1 MLAIVPPMH
10 RQIFEYHPLIGY
22 RFIPRL
28 KARIAHEGGG
38 YLLKVNGQGFR
49 CDHDFIAEKKP
60 GVFRVLLF
68 GDSYTAGEGVSNDK
82 RYGDLLEKAFPNVEV
97 FNFALPGTGTDQQYL
112 VFREFAKKIQADLIV
127 IAVLVENIRR
137 NPAHFRLWHDEAT
150 GKDLLYAKPYF
161 ELHGQRLDL
170 HNTPVPKKAMEQKF
184 LTAADKQFVD
194 SGGRFAFLRNTVL
207 RLGLGDVAQKVS
219 GYQPVPEYD
228 SSENPAWQLMQMILK
243 RWITECTLP
252 VLLVPL
258 PLYAHLEETAP
269 AKNYQTRFLELA
281 KSVSKD
287 SKLTLCDVLAH
298 LQKYSPLERRAFRF
312 KKDPHPSEM
321 GHAALAKALLPYLKA
336 CMHG

>member
-1 MLAIVPPMH
+1 MH
-10 RQIFEYHPLIGY
+10 RQIFEYHPIVGY

-28 KARIAHEGGG
+28 NARIVHEGGG
-38 YLLKVNGQGFR
+38 YLLKVNAQGFR
-49 CDHDFIAEKKP
+49 SEHDFTLEKKP
-60 GVFRVLLF
+60 GKFRVLLF

-82 RYGDLLEKAFPNVEV
+82 RYADLLEKTFPNVEI

-112 VFREFAKKIQADLIV
+112 IFREFAKKIQADLIV
-127 IAVLVENIRR
+127 IAVLVENVRR
-137 NPAHFRLWHDEAT
+137 NPAHFRLWHDEAS

-170 HNTPVPKKAMEQKF
+170 RNTPVSKKAMDQKN

-194 SGGRFAFLRNTVL
+194 SGGRFAFLRNAVL

-243 RWITECTLP
+243 RWIAECSLP
-252 VLLVPL
+252 VLLVPI

-269 AKNYQTRFLELA
+269 AKNYLARFSELA
-281 KSVSKD
+281 KSIPKESKV
-287 SKLTLCDVLAH
+287 TLCDILPT
-298 LQKYSPLERRAFRF
+298 LQKYSLPERRAFRF
-312 KKDPHPSEM
+312 KKDPHPSEL
-321 GHAALAKALLPYLKA
+321 GHAALAKAIAPFLKA
-336 CMHG
+336 CLHG